1 MSLLP
6 FSSPTPFH
14 QTNNP
19 DVFGRFIA
27 GVKKWQAW
35 KRGHSYRVLK
45 NKTKNSALNYFC
57 SVNML
62 CNLECYNANLKHFKQ
77 TLIRLISTYPFRIIR
92 GLKSAPI
99 SKIYNESASAAKTNL
114 QVDIFLHLICCG
126 CRFDFLHL
134 GLFPWSFTLSSKS
147 KSHCT
152 LEAFLWV
159 EIHRMRW
166 AIRFYI
172 FWGRTCLSLC
182 STSIFDYSHTL

>member
-1 MSLLP
+1 MNISFQLCSSALDLETLDYYFFSCRTHYMFFLP
-6 FSSPTPFH
+6 FSSSHFH
-14 QTNNP
+14 QTNNT

-27 GVKKWQAW
+27 GVKTWAFLPCIKKKQKTVPWTIF
-35 KRGHSYRVLK
+35 VLLICF
-45 NKTKNSALNYFC
+45 AI
-57 SVNML
+57 
-62 CNLECYNANLKHFKQ
+62 LECYNANLKHFKQ
-77 TLIRLISTYPFRIIR
+77 TLIKLISTYPFRIIR
-92 GLKSAPI
+92 GLKSAQI

-159 EIHRMRW
+159 EMHRMRW
-166 AIRFYI
+166 AIRF
-172 FWGRTCLSLC
+172 
-182 STSIFDYSHTL
+182 